1 MYVGLWPWKSRVVA
15 FARKREITG
24 EPLNSRSQILA
35 PNRREI
41 TGVDCTKSLTG
52 WVQAWNQPWQDD
64 PDTICLRKGQVAFRR
79 QL

>member
-41 TGVDCTKSLTG
+41 TGVNCIFLSFRYANYMLISYYAYKKKVPHG
-52 WVQAWNQPWQDD
+52 YRRGNQA
-64 PDTICLRKGQVAFRR
+64 
-79 QL
+79 